1 MWNDRYGRS
10 SRDDHP
16 GSPQNPNS
24 MPTDPNTAPGA
35 GYPGGTERYGGGY
48 YPEYPGYPGGQP
60 PRWPAPQQPAPQQPA
75 PPPLPPRPRPEPA
88 PPPQRY
94 QPAYQAPA
102 ARTERRVS
110 LPHLPIAHVI
120 LVLGI
125 VAMGVALTQAWGV
138 NANGT
143 AIYIRDFT
151 NARFQSHGV
160 DVGTLA
166 LQTARFLVV
175 AIAVLGAVLIFF
187 NVAITLLNK
196 LMGVIG
202 LSGCASMLFFPVLWG
217 AALLLFVALLAA
229 AGFAGIGHLSNL
241 PLVAD
246 HGFAIAGVA
255 HHALGF
261 YAWCAGVVAVF
272 IGMLGQLAL
281 RRR

>member
-1 MWNDRYGRS
+1 MWNDQNRPYW
-10 SRDDHP
+10 RDGSP

-24 MPTDPNTAPGA
+24 MPTDPNTVPGA
-35 GYPGGTERYGGGY
+35 GDRYDGGY

-60 PRWPAPQQPAPQQPA
+60 PRWPTPQQPA
-75 PPPLPPRPRPEPA
+75 PPPVAPRPRPEPPA
-88 PPPQRY
+88 SMQQY

-102 ARTERRVS
+102 ARTQGGIS

-125 VAMGVALTQAWGV
+125 AVMALALTQAWGV
-138 NANGT
+138 DAAGT
-143 AIYIRDFT
+143 AIYIRDFN

-160 DVGTLA
+160 DVGALA
-166 LQTARFLVV
+166 LETARFLVV
-175 AIAVLGAVLIFF
+175 AIAVLGAVLIFS
-187 NVAITLLNK
+187 NVVTTVLNK
-196 LMGVIG
+196 VLGVIG
-202 LSGCASMLFFPVLWG
+202 VPGCASMLFFPVLWG
-217 AALLLFVALLAA
+217 AALLLFVVLLAA
-229 AGFAGIGHLSNL
+229 VGFAGLGHLSNL

-261 YAWCAGVVAVF
+261 YAWCAGIVAVF

>member
-1 MWNDRYGRS
+1 MWNDQNRPYW
-10 SRDDHP
+10 RDDSP

-35 GYPGGTERYGGGY
+35 GERYGGGY
-48 YPEYPGYPGGQP
+48 YPEDPGYPGGQP
-60 PRWPAPQQPAPQQPA
+60 PRWPAPQQPAP
-75 PPPLPPRPRPEPA
+75 PPVAPRPRPEPPAA
-88 PPPQRY
+88 PQQY
-94 QPAYQAPA
+94 SPAYQAPA
-102 ARTERRVS
+102 ARTQRRAS

-125 VAMGVALTQAWGV
+125 AAMALALTQAWGV
-138 NANGT
+138 NAAGT

-160 DVGTLA
+160 DVGALA
-166 LQTARFLVV
+166 LETARFLVV

-187 NVAITLLNK
+187 NVVTTVLNK
-196 LMGVIG
+196 VLGVIG
-202 LSGCASMLFFPVLWG
+202 VPGCASMLFFPVLWG
-217 AALLLFVALLAA
+217 AALLLFVVLLAA
-229 AGFAGIGHLSNL
+229 VGFAGLGHLSNL

-261 YAWCAGVVAVF
+261 YAWCAGIVAVF